1 MCFAP
6 LQAVTSINTLL
17 EKADRLYRQLQ
28 QQRPQL
34 ESLLVRVSERSVHQ
48 QVRAASIVLSYTY
61 MYMLRYMYKLYTV
74 NCMFAGRDDSHCII
88 GHVACHWRGGDVRRR
103 GCCRWWWC
111 WYGEQGDQS
120 AGAALLRG
128 LPQLVR

>member
-48 QVRAASIVLSYTY
+48 QVRAAS
-61 MYMLRYMYKLYTV
+61 
-74 NCMFAGRDDSHCII
+74 
-88 GHVACHWRGGDVRRR
+88 
-103 GCCRWWWC
+103 
-111 WYGEQGDQS
+111 
-120 AGAALLRG
+120 AA
-128 LPQLVR
+128 